1 MNLPF
6 LANAGGFPFEYA
18 QSAAHFLES
27 PHGPAGIVSPACLR
41 VYSIP
46 KDILAKDVLN
56 ILAQDTRNLEAIM
69 TSSRAALVAP
79 PVPGCD
85 RENYYRLFLLG
96 DIRATLHLDA
106 LDSHMAQYCP
116 DDYTPW
122 MEKGTIEG
130 LEGYNKLRDMYE
142 HYYSTRAP
150 QPSSGPSIPAVSQ
163 PTVTSTATA
172 PLPAAWDIPPPA
184 PTAMSIAMEH
194 DFPPLP
200 GTVITRDTS
209 ASTSTGEL
217 ARVDQGAQLQF
228 YVQSILAQEIE
239 KV

>member
-1 MNLPF
+1 MILQIYIIIDVERLVVSLDEVNDGLHTIPKHRPLQCSTKHLICFQGIDERQTTVKRCCPARRYGINVKGLTEVNLPF

-18 QSAAHFLES
+18 QSATHFLES

-69 TSSRAALVAP
+69 SSSRAALVAP

-85 RENYYRLFLLG
+85 RENYCRLFLLG

-106 LDSHMAQYCP
+106 LDSHMAQYYP

-122 MEKGTIEG
+122 TMRMLGGSGICV
-130 LEGYNKLRDMYE
+130 MI
-142 HYYSTRAP
+142 
-150 QPSSGPSIPAVSQ
+150 PSAIRSG
-163 PTVTSTATA
+163 
-172 PLPAAWDIPPPA
+172 
-184 PTAMSIAMEH
+184 
-194 DFPPLP
+194 
-200 GTVITRDTS
+200 R
-209 ASTSTGEL
+209 
-217 ARVDQGAQLQF
+217 
-228 YVQSILAQEIE
+228 
-239 KV
+239 